1 MEQIL
6 KSISS
11 FLWGAPVLI
20 LLAAVGLL
28 FGCKTK
34 FFQFRKFGYILKN
47 TAGEMFKKGG
57 GAKGKEGTLTPLQA
71 VSSALAARRN
81 GEHRRRGHR
90 HGGGRPRRRVL
101 DVGRRPAG
109 NADEMR

>member
-34 FFQFRKFGYILKN
+34 FFQFRKFGYFLLIL
-47 TAGEMFKKGG
+47 
-57 GAKGKEGTLTPLQA
+57 
-71 VSSALAARRN
+71 
-81 GEHRRRGHR
+81 
-90 HGGGRPRRRVL
+90 
-101 DVGRRPAG
+101 
-109 NADEMR
+109 

>member
-28 FGCKTK
+28 FGFRTK

-57 GAKGKEGTLTPLQA
+57 GA
-71 VSSALAARRN
+71 
-81 GEHRRRGHR
+81 
-90 HGGGRPRRRVL
+90 
-101 DVGRRPAG
+101 
-109 NADEMR
+109 

>member
-34 FFQFRKFGYILKN
+34 WLPYG
-47 TAGEMFKKGG
+47 
-57 GAKGKEGTLTPLQA
+57 
-71 VSSALAARRN
+71 
-81 GEHRRRGHR
+81 R
-90 HGGGRPRRRVL
+90 HDPG
-101 DVGRRPAG
+101 
-109 NADEMR
+109 

>member
-11 FLWGAPVLI
+11 FLWGATVLI

-28 FGCKTK
+28 FGFRTK

-47 TAGEMFKKGG
+47 TAGEMFKK
-57 GAKGKEGTLTPLQA
+57 AAAQR
-71 VSSALAARRN
+71 ARR
-81 GEHRRRGHR
+81 E
-90 HGGGRPRRRVL
+90 L
-101 DVGRRPAG
+101 
-109 NADEMR
+109 

>member
-47 TAGEMFKKGG
+47 TAG
-57 GAKGKEGTLTPLQA
+57 
-71 VSSALAARRN
+71 VARQ
-81 GEHRRRGHR
+81 
-90 HGGGRPRRRVL
+90 VF
-101 DVGRRPAG
+101 
-109 NADEMR
+109 

>member
-6 KSISS
+6 NSISS

-28 FGCKTK
+28 FGIKTK
-34 FFQFRKFGYILKN
+34 FFQCRKFGYILKN

-71 VSSALAARRN
+71 VCSA
-81 GEHRRRGHR
+81 

-109 NADEMR
+109 YADKVR

>member
-34 FFQFRKFGYILKN
+34 FFQFRKFGYSLKK
-47 TAGEMFKKGG
+47 AVAQKGR
-57 GAKGKEGTLTPLQA
+57 KE
-71 VSSALAARRN
+71 R
-81 GEHRRRGHR
+81 
-90 HGGGRPRRRVL
+90 
-101 DVGRRPAG
+101 
-109 NADEMR
+109 

>member
-57 GAKGKEGTLTPLQA
+57 GAKGKEGTLTVKVASLKEQA
-71 VSSALAARRN
+71 GL
-81 GEHRRRGHR
+81 
-90 HGGGRPRRRVL
+90 
-101 DVGRRPAG
+101 
-109 NADEMR
+109 